1 MENGTQQ
8 LGKYTLRQKI
18 ATGGMAEIW
27 LSEQQGPGGFT
38 KELVIKRILPHL
50 ASDARFVE
58 MFLDEARLAAK
69 LSHPNIVQIYDL
81 GEADGSYFIAME
93 YIKGN
98 DLEGIINQCNAH
110 GERIDPPMAA
120 RIMADACAALDYAH
134 SFADGNGNPLN
145 LVHRDISPQNILVSE
160 KGVVKLVDFGVAKAA
175 SSSHVTQAGAVKG
188 KFCYMSPEQIASKP
202 LDGRSD
208 LFAMG
213 IVLYELLTGR
223 RPFGHESDMMAVTA
237 ILNQPPPPPQQFGAQ
252 LPQGLESVLFRS
264 LEKDPNRRF
273 QSADAFQ
280 TALEHY
286 LSTTG
291 VLVRTKELAHYMAG
305 LFGDGPRRSGTQ
317 LAGPALADT
326 QLSDGFAAAPG
337 GPGSQSAA
345 QPRPTGQATGPAGP
359 PQSASAPAPVSVGAA
374 SQPQPAAAPSNPHQ
388 LVASPHAEETRSL
401 TPGAP
406 ASEPSSRGIGPGLIV
421 ILVFVLAALAG
432 GGYMLVT
439 MLGEQTGNEDAVVS
453 ESDAGEDAGSE
464 EDRTAEEDGH
474 IAQGDT
480 GAATDTANSDTS
492 NPDLSTSDT
501 AASSL
506 PTGDAQSEDLADD
519 TAVAQTDTSADDTKD
534 ESAETVEPGDT
545 VAAEIEPTSD
555 ITEESDT
562 ATASTDTTEQSTE
575 DTTPEDTAEQDTA
588 QEDTAQ
594 QDTPQ
599 ADAVEE
605 DTAQEDTAEEV
616 ANAADT
622 EQQDTAATEE
632 VAESDT
638 GTTQDTRRRDRRR
651 DERPGRLTVT
661 AAPPGRYVVL
671 LGDEELGST
680 PLRNHELPPGR
691 HRITVRS
698 ADGSLE
704 ETRRVRIRPARNES
718 EFFDFRD

>member
-8 LGKYTLRQKI
+8 LGKYTLRNKI

-93 YIKGN
+93 YIKGH
-98 DLEGIINQCNAH
+98 DLEAIINQCNAF
-110 GERIDPPMAA
+110 GERIDPGMAA

-134 SFADGNGNPLN
+134 TFADSNGHPLN

-175 SSSHVTQAGAVKG
+175 SSSHVTQAGAIKG
-188 KFCYMSPEQIASKP
+188 KFCYMSPEQIASKA

-237 ILNQPPPPPQQFGAQ
+237 ILNQPPPPPGQFGAQ
-252 LPQGLESVLFRS
+252 LPPGLESVLFRS

-273 QSADAFQ
+273 QSADGFQ
-280 TALEHY
+280 TALEQY
-286 LSTTG
+286 LNGTG

-326 QLSDGFAAAPG
+326 QLSDGFAAAG
-337 GPGSQSAA
+337 SNGPVAQRTSQ
-345 QPRPTGQATGPAGP
+345 PVPTGSAPGPSGP
-359 PQSASAPAPVSVGAA
+359 PPTGSAPQPVSVGVA
-374 SQPQPAAAPSNPHQ
+374 SQPQPNSPPSNPHQ
-388 LVASPHAEETRSL
+388 LIASPHGEETRSL
-401 TPGAP
+401 SPGAP
-406 ASEPSSRGIGPGLIV
+406 APKHTSRGIGPGLIV

-432 GGYMLVT
+432 GGYMLFT
-439 MLGEQTGNEDAVVS
+439 MLGENSGSEDAVS
-453 ESDAGEDAGSE
+453 ESDAGEDTSTV
-464 EDRTAEEDGH
+464 DTVLEEDGL
-474 IAQGDT
+474 IAQSDSNSAPDT
-480 GAATDTANSDTS
+480 SAPDSSGNDSAAAT
-492 NPDLSTSDT
+492 
-501 AASSL
+501 L
-506 PTGDAQSEDLADD
+506 PTADAQEEEEDLGDD
-519 TAVAQTDTSADDTKD
+519 TALAQTDTSPEEANDVTGETAQEAGDAVAVEAGPSTDATEQTDTAAVD
-534 ESAETVEPGDT
+534 ESAVE
-545 VAAEIEPTSD
+545 VAQE
-555 ITEESDT
+555 DT
-562 ATASTDTTEQSTE
+562 AEEDTAAADTAGEEVAQEDTAEEDTAEE
-575 DTTPEDTAEQDTA
+575 DTTAVADTAGEEVAQEDTAEQDTA
-588 QEDTAQ
+588 
-594 QDTPQ
+594 
-599 ADAVEE
+599 
-605 DTAQEDTAEEV
+605 
-616 ANAADT
+616 AA
-622 EQQDTAATEE
+622 EE

-638 GTTQDTRRRDRRR
+638 GTREDTRRRDRTR
-651 DERPGRLTVT
+651 DERPGRITVT
-661 AAPPGRYVVL
+661 VAPPGRYVVL
-671 LGDEELGST
+671 MGDEELGST
-680 PLRNHELPPGR
+680 PLRGHELPPGR

-704 ETRRVRIRPARNES
+704 ETRRVRIRPNRNES
-718 EFFDFRD
+718 VFFDFRD

>member
-81 GEADGSYFIAME
+81 GEADGSYFIAMQ

-264 LEKDPNRRF
+264 LENSLGALPEHDWSPRTHQRTGSLYGGSVRRWTSAFRHATRGSCPCRHSAVRRF
-273 QSADAFQ
+273 R
-280 TALEHY
+280 
-286 LSTTG
+286 G
-291 VLVRTKELAHYMAG
+291 
-305 LFGDGPRRSGTQ
+305 RSGRPWF
-317 LAGPALADT
+317 AKRRPAT
-326 QLSDGFAAAPG
+326 PNGTG
-337 GPGSQSAA
+337 NGPGRTAA
-345 QPRPTGQATGPAGP
+345 ECECTSTCLSWCREPAPAGSCAE
-359 PQSASAPAPVSVGAA
+359 QS
-374 SQPQPAAAPSNPHQ
+374 
-388 LVASPHAEETRSL
+388 SP
-401 TPGAP
+401 
-406 ASEPSSRGIGPGLIV
+406 
-421 ILVFVLAALAG
+421 AG
-432 GGYMLVT
+432 G
-439 MLGEQTGNEDAVVS
+439 
-453 ESDAGEDAGSE
+453 
-464 EDRTAEEDGH
+464 
-474 IAQGDT
+474 
-480 GAATDTANSDTS
+480 
-492 NPDLSTSDT
+492 
-501 AASSL
+501 
-506 PTGDAQSEDLADD
+506 
-519 TAVAQTDTSADDTKD
+519 
-534 ESAETVEPGDT
+534 
-545 VAAEIEPTSD
+545 
-555 ITEESDT
+555 
-562 ATASTDTTEQSTE
+562 
-575 DTTPEDTAEQDTA
+575 
-588 QEDTAQ
+588 
-594 QDTPQ
+594 
-599 ADAVEE
+599 
-605 DTAQEDTAEEV
+605 
-616 ANAADT
+616 
-622 EQQDTAATEE
+622 
-632 VAESDT
+632 
-638 GTTQDTRRRDRRR
+638 
-651 DERPGRLTVT
+651 
-661 AAPPGRYVVL
+661 
-671 LGDEELGST
+671 
-680 PLRNHELPPGR
+680 
-691 HRITVRS
+691 
-698 ADGSLE
+698 
-704 ETRRVRIRPARNES
+704 
-718 EFFDFRD
+718 